1 MKFQRERKY
10 LVAFS
15 YASLTDVV
23 LQLLIFFLLS
33 STFVM
38 QSGIKVQLPKAVY
51 QEHESKGEI
60 RITLAS
66 NGQIFLNSQ
75 QILKSSLRQELAQLI
90 KDSQNT
96 LIVLEADQN
105 VTIQQTVDIMDAAKA
120 AGATRFLIA
129 TQPSEDRNE

>member
-51 QEHESKGEI
+51 QEQESKSEI

-66 NGQIFLNSQ
+66 NGQIFLNNQ
-75 QILKSSLRQELAQLI
+75 QILKSSLRPELAQLI

-105 VTIQQTVDIMDAAKA
+105 VTIQQTVDIMDVAKA

-129 TQPSEDRNE
+129 TQPSEGRND

>member
-51 QEHESKGEI
+51 QEQESKSEI

-66 NGQIFLNSQ
+66 NGQIFLNNQ
-75 QILKSSLRQELAQLI
+75 QILKSSLRPELVQLI

-105 VTIQQTVDIMDAAKA
+105 VTIQQTVDIMDVAKA

-129 TQPSEDRNE
+129 TQPSEGRND

>member
-1 MKFQRERKY
+1 
-10 LVAFS
+10 
-15 YASLTDVV
+15 
-23 LQLLIFFLLS
+23 
-33 STFVM
+33 M

-51 QEHESKGEI
+51 QEQESKSEI

-66 NGQIFLNSQ
+66 NGQIFLNNQ
-75 QILKSSLRQELAQLI
+75 QILKSSLRPELAQLI

-105 VTIQQTVDIMDAAKA
+105 VTIQQTVDIMDVAKA

-129 TQPSEDRNE
+129 TQPSEGRND